1 MNNEQKPMIFLSQE
15 QVSLVTE
22 ILDQLIPRG
31 DGFPSAGELGIAQ
44 HIDETAGKAPKL
56 RRLFLDGLNSV
67 DITSFEMYSSGFS
80 DLVSQQK
87 IEVLKDLESREPS
100 FFKELVKHT
109 YAGYYTNRKVIE
121 LLGLEARPPQPLGF
135 ELEPFDPSL
144 LENVKKRGKMY
155 RDA

>member
-1 MNNEQKPMIFLSQE
+1 MSMIFLSHE

-22 ILDQLIPRG
+22 ILDQLIPNG
-31 DGFPSAGELGIAQ
+31 DGFPGAGELGIAQ
-44 HIDETAGKAPKL
+44 HIDEAAGNEPKL
-56 RRLFLDGLNSV
+56 RRLFLDGFNSI

-87 IEVLKDLESREPS
+87 IEVLKEVESRKS
-100 FFKELVKHT
+100 TFFKELVKHT
-109 YAGYYTNRKVIE
+109 YAGYYTNRNVIE